1 MSAHTI
7 ATETLIQKGGLT
19 IDLAKAL
26 HTKYPELPSA
36 EDMINH
42 PDFAQF
48 FTDHSEV
55 QKKKKKK
62 VSIDDRRGVYD
73 GEKCNAR
80 VWHEKK
86 GSGGLGYDDI
96 QCHCKKIKGEEFCK
110 QHAQKYKEGNLWTG
124 KITEPRPENPTK
136 PDGTLMF
143 WSTDEHGDDIVKE
156 KKKSTKKEEKKSS
169 KKVKNKSLNDM
180 TINELLEVLK
190 EKGWDGEGYISNKG
204 VIDTKEKEEI
214 VDDEAREGSEGGIG
228 AGVGFEESGENDGLI
243 KTISSDSNKTE
254 PCSHQESSED
264 EEECY
269 TIREIDGIDY
279 QINNEDHTVIRIKD
293 FEIVGK
299 WDQTT
304 NEITF
309 NEEDE

>member
-48 FTDHSEV
+48 FKNHGEV
-55 QKKKKKK
+55 QKKATKKA
-62 VSIDDRRGVYD
+62 SIDDRRGVYD
-73 GEKCNAR
+73 GDKCNAR

-96 QCHCKKIKGEEFCK
+96 QCHCKKIEDEEFCK

-124 KITEPRPENPTK
+124 KVTEPRPENPTK

-143 WSTDEHGDDIVKE
+143 WSTDKNGNDIVKE
-156 KKKSTKKEEKKSS
+156 KKKSSKKEKKKST
-169 KKVKNKSLNDM
+169 KKVKNGSLNDM

-190 EKGWDGEGYISNKG
+190 EKGWDGKGYIPKEE
-204 VIDTKEKEEI
+204 VVDTKEKEEV
-214 VDDEAREGSEGGIG
+214 VDDEDKEGSEGGIG
-228 AGVGFEESGENDGLI
+228 AGVGFEEDEGGDGLI
-243 KTISSDSNKTE
+243 KTISSDSNQTE
-254 PCSHQESSED
+254 PCSNQASSED

-269 TIREIDGIDY
+269 TLREIDGIEY
-279 QINNEDHTVIRIKD
+279 QINKEDHTVICITD
-293 FEIVGK
+293 LEIVGE
-299 WDQTT
+299 WDHETDK
-304 NEITF
+304 ITF
-309 NEEDE
+309 NE

>member
-19 IDLAKAL
+19 TDLAKAL

-48 FTDHSEV
+48 FKNHDEG
-55 QKKKKKK
+55 QKKTAKKT
-62 VSIDDRRGVYD
+62 SIEDRLGVYD
-73 GEKCNAR
+73 GDKCNAR

-96 QCHCKKIKGEEFCK
+96 QCHCKKIEGEEFCK

-124 KITEPRPENPTK
+124 KVNEPRPENPTK

-143 WSTDEHGDDIVKE
+143 WSTDKKGNDIVKE
-156 KKKSTKKEEKKSS
+156 KKKSSKKEKKE
-169 KKVKNKSLNDM
+169 KKVKNGSLNDM

-190 EKGWDGEGYISNKG
+190 EKGWDGKGYIPKEE
-204 VIDTKEKEEI
+204 VIDTKEKEEV
-214 VDDEAREGSEGGIG
+214 VDEEDKEGSEGGIG
-228 AGVGFEESGENDGLI
+228 AGVGFEEGGENDGLT

-254 PCSHQESSED
+254 PCSNQASSED
-264 EEECY
+264 EDECY
-269 TIREIDGIDY
+269 TLREINGIDY
-279 QINNEDHTVIRIKD
+279 QINKEDHTVIRIKD

-299 WDQTT
+299 WDQVT

-309 NEEDE
+309 NEEE